1 MDWDGVETA
10 IKVILFGATGMVGQ
24 GALRECLLD
33 PDVTEVLIVGRTA
46 TGRQHA
52 KIREIVHKDLYD
64 LSPIAAQLAGYDA
77 CFFCLGVSS
86 VGMSEADYTRVT
98 HDLTLAVA
106 HVLAQQNPQMVFLY
120 ISGAGTDSTERGR
133 SMWARV
139 KGRTENELLREP
151 FRAAYMLRPGYIQPM
166 HGVKSKTALY
176 RVFYVVLSWLYP
188 VIRVVARKYAITTE
202 DLGRGMLKIA
212 KFGAPKRVVENS
224 DIEALVAVH

>member
-1 MDWDGVETA
+1 LK
-10 IKVILFGATGMVGQ
+10 IILFGASGMVGQ

-33 PDVTEVLIVGRTA
+33 PDVAEVLVVGRNPL
-46 TGRQHA
+46 GRQHA

-64 LSPIAAQLAGYDA
+64 LSPIASQLAGYDA

-86 VGMSEADYTRVT
+86 VGMSEADYTKVT

-106 HVLAQQNPQMVFLY
+106 SILAQQNPQMVFLY
-120 ISGAGTDSTERGR
+120 VSGTGTDSTERGK

-166 HGVKSKTALY
+166 HGVKSKTPLY
-176 RVFYVVLSWLYP
+176 RGFYVVLSWLYP
-188 VIRVVARKYAITTE
+188 VLRLVARKYMITTE
-202 DLGRGMLKIA
+202 DLGRAMIKIA
-212 KFGAPKRVVENS
+212 RSGAPKRVLENP
-224 DIEALVAVH
+224 DIEALVSAR